1 MDLSGNIFV
10 SDYSNNVIRIIFAN
24 GTVSTYAG
32 NTDAIIPI
40 GDISFPIGLSQDSDG
55 NITVGTIGQILK
67 IKNIFYSTAKATST
81 ASKHVKTTAR
91 TTIVAS
97 LGDVNPNRLSV
108 TSTIKSTLTSTSVK
122 FTPKRSSV
130 PLSLSLSLEMPSNPI
145 KFTTRVSFTSK
156 MTSTP
161 IKFTSQRS
169 SVTSV
174 FATQTPSTPEPI
186 VGIIKYAN
194 IFPESLIF
202 FSVVPKKN
210 QPIGIEIMGATGIE
224 IYYLFI
230 LVSAYYMKWR
240 TPFYKSSLL
249 AFTFLIMNT
258 SGYIFFMVYNIDRTI
273 KISDSF
279 AAALTL
285 SVTIFTGLTQ
295 LSIISML
302 CTRIRE
308 ITKVTNS
315 NQESSENC

>member
-1 MDLSGNIFV
+1 
-10 SDYSNNVIRIIFAN
+10 
-24 GTVSTYAG
+24 
-32 NTDAIIPI
+32 
-40 GDISFPIGLSQDSDG
+40 
-55 NITVGTIGQILK
+55 
-67 IKNIFYSTAKATST
+67 
-81 ASKHVKTTAR
+81 
-91 TTIVAS
+91 
-97 LGDVNPNRLSV
+97 
-108 TSTIKSTLTSTSVK
+108 
-122 FTPKRSSV
+122 
-130 PLSLSLSLEMPSNPI
+130 
-145 KFTTRVSFTSK
+145 
-156 MTSTP
+156 
-161 IKFTSQRS
+161 
-169 SVTSV
+169 V
-174 FATQTPSTPEPI
+174 FATQTPSTPEPSA
-186 VGIIKYAN
+186 GIIKYAN
-194 IFPESLIF
+194 VFPESLIF

-249 AFTFLIMNT
+249 AFAFLIMNT
-258 SGYIFFMVYNIDRTI
+258 SGYIFFMAYNIDRTI

-308 ITKVTNS
+308 ITKVINS